1 VNDYRLIMT
10 GVALV
15 AVLAAFT
22 SVWPALDAVLVAL
35 ILTAAGSAVA
45 GYWLREAAREYRFR
59 RDMRALDARDAAC
72 PARQE
77 VPV

>member
-1 VNDYRLIMT
+1 MNDYRLIMT

-15 AVLAAFT
+15 AALAALT

-35 ILTAAGSAVA
+35 LVTAAGGAVA
-45 GYWLREAAREYRFR
+45 GYWLREAVREYRFR
-59 RDMRALDARDAAC
+59 REMRALDANP

-77 VPV
+77 ALV